1 MGMLASALSGKLPL
15 LFFTRYIY
23 ICVYQVDVYMLPSL
37 CNVVENRS
45 EVFQHFL
52 ASGFFNLKTLVFLRI
67 LVQ

>member
-37 CNVVENRS
+37 YNVVENRS
-45 EVFQHFL
+45 EMFQQVN
-52 ASGFFNLKTLVFLRI
+52 GFFT
-67 LVQ
+67 

>member
-45 EVFQHFL
+45 EVFQQV
-52 ASGFFNLKTLVFLRI
+52 SGFFNLKTLVFLRI

>member
-23 ICVYQVDVYMLPSL
+23 ICVYQVDVYMLPSI

-45 EVFQHFL
+45 EVFQQV
-52 ASGFFNLKTLVFLRI
+52 SRFFNLKTLVFLRI
-67 LVQ
+67 LVE

>member
-37 CNVVENRS
+37 SNVVENRS
-45 EVFQHFL
+45 EVF
-52 ASGFFNLKTLVFLRI
+52 
-67 LVQ
+67 